1 MHILV
6 LFFPY
11 VNSYVQQPTSQR
23 QSTQP
28 PCHSLDAPSIPS
40 EVLQNDPIIEYYQLY
55 SLHTDPQKFTAVMI
69 SVILLTVTEAVVNL
83 DITTQGIQ
91 AMATCKLKVLL
102 ADRLSWCEQSAESIK
117 CYEPDMAVHLC
128 ELKCRGYI
136 QIRRYLS

>member
-1 MHILV
+1 
-6 LFFPY
+6 
-11 VNSYVQQPTSQR
+11 
-23 QSTQP
+23 
-28 PCHSLDAPSIPS
+28 
-40 EVLQNDPIIEYYQLY
+40 
-55 SLHTDPQKFTAVMI
+55 MI

-83 DITTQGIQ
+83 DITTQVIQ